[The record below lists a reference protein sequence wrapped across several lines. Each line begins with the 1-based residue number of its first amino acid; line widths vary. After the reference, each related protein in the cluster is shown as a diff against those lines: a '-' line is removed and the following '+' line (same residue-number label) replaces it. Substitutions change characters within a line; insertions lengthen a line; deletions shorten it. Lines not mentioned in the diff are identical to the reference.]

1 MTHAIGQ
8 INIDEEDLSDDDYD
22 FLDDND
28 GSRNRQRNNNNASKE
43 PMYKYADMLQKLADR
58 ALDEVLIE
66 LDDVAS
72 VRRYTVVGFAQVFIR
87 TDALS
92 SLRQTRT
99 EL

>member
-8 INIDEEDLSDDDYD
+8 INIDEDLSDDDYD

-28 GSRNRQRNNNNASKE
+28 GSRNRQRNNNASKE

-72 VRRYTVVGFAQVFIR
+72 VRRYTVAEFAQVFMC